1 MQTTS
6 HILMIRPAAF
16 FFNEETAEN
25 NYYQDP
31 TKAVP
36 KGTSQEKALAEF
48 NAFVEL
54 LRSKGIDVITFDDT
68 VENNTPD
75 SIFPNNWVS
84 FHNNGRVFL
93 YPMNAVSRRRERRP
107 EILDLLRSNGFHIES
122 ISDYST
128 SEAQNTFL
136 EGTGSMIFDREHNI
150 AYAARSQRT
159 DETLFRT
166 WCADAGFTPVVFSS
180 FQSVNGE
187 RLPIYHTNV
196 MMCVADKYAVI
207 CLDTIDNPEERET
220 VVASLQSTGKTIVEI
235 SEDQVNQFAGN
246 MLQVQNQ
253 NGTRFLVMSESAY
266 QSLNDDQRR
275 TLESFNELIH
285 ADLPTIETCGG
296 GSARC
301 MMAEVFLPK
310 V

>member
-1 MQTTS
+1 
-6 HILMIRPAAF
+6 MIRPAAF

-36 KGTSQEKALAEF
+36 KGTSQERALAEF
-48 NAFVEL
+48 NAFVDL

-84 FHNNGRVFL
+84 FHSNGRIFL
-93 YPMNAVSRRRERRP
+93 YPMNAVSRRRERRT
-107 EILDLLRSNGFHIES
+107 EILDLLRSNGFNIES
-122 ISDYST
+122 ITDYST
-128 SEAQNTFL
+128 AESDNTFL

-159 DETLFRT
+159 DESLFRA
-166 WCADAGFTPVVFSS
+166 WCDDARFTPVVFSS
-180 FQSVNGE
+180 FQTVGDQ

-196 MMCVADKYAVI
+196 MMCVADQYAVI
-207 CLDTIDNPEERET
+207 CLDTIDNPEERAA

-235 SEDQVNQFAGN
+235 SEAQVNQFAGN

-253 NGTRFLVMSESAY
+253 SGTRFLVMSESAY
-266 QSLNDDQRR
+266 QSLTVDQRR

-310 V
+310 A